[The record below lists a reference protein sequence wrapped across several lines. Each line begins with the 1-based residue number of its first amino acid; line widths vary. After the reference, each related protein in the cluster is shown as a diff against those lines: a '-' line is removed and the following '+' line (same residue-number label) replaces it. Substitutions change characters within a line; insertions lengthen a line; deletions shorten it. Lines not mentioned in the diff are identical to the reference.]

1 MTESIDYNTILEV
14 TDNEGEIHLL
24 ISLKCTVIVE
34 DPSSPILNTPHS
46 TSHVFCDTRV
56 RNYQQNI
63 EAITD
68 HYS

>member
-1 MTESIDYNTILEV
+1 MTEIIESNKILEF
-14 TDNEGEIHLL
+14 TNDEGAIHLL